1 MADFHSLG
9 RTLTVYA
16 AQVGRH
22 PQATQRKATKALARE
37 LILGTPVDV
46 GTARSNW
53 QVGTTPGAS
62 PRGAYAPGSKLGI
75 GEGQNAAAAIAA
87 AYAAVDATPTGADLY
102 VSNPLD
108 YIDELDKGHSR
119 QAPPGLVKRALAVAR
134 QEVRRI
140 KIFGNDRP

>member
-1 MADFHSLG
+1 MKDAPSTFHHIPVLLHEVLEGLNIQPSGTYADGTLGGGGHSEEILKRLSAHG
-9 RTLTVYA
+9 RLF
-16 AQVGRH
+16 
-22 PQATQRKATKALARE
+22 
-37 LILGTPVDV
+37 
-46 GTARSNW
+46 
-53 QVGTTPGAS
+53 
-62 PRGAYAPGSKLGI
+62 GI
-75 GEGQNAAAAIAA
+75 DRDAAAIAA
-87 AYAAVDATPTGADLY
+87 AYAAVDAAPTGADLY